1 MQALGPIGR
10 NQEEIAELHARP
22 LIICDHIGLIFL
34 NECGLGFIF

>member
-22 LIICDHIGLIFL
+22 LIICDHIGLNHNTHIFL
-34 NECGLGFIF
+34 KGE